1 MERGC
6 VVKSLAGRDR
16 DRFYAVLA
24 TDENYVYLADGK
36 LHRLAQPKR
45 KNPRHLQK
53 TLVRM
58 DEDTLQADGRLRR
71 ALRDRF
77 AENR

>member
-36 LHRLAQPKR
+36 LHRLEQPKR

-58 DEDTLQADGRLRR
+58 DEETLQANGRLRR
-71 ALRDRF
+71 ALRERF
-77 AENR
+77 AENQ